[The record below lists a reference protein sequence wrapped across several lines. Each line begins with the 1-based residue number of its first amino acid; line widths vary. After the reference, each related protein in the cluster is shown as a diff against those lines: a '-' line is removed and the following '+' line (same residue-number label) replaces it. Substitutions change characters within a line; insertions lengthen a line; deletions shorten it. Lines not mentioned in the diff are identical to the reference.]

1 MDQPMRSI
9 LLLRAAL
16 VTADGQVLVSAGAIA
31 AFVMQRKMLLEIK
44 ARAEAAFASPAADS

>member
-16 VTADGQVLVSAGAIA
+16 VTAGGQVLVSAGAIA

-44 ARAEAAFASPAADS
+44 ARAEADFAPPAADS